1 MLEQNDIEL
10 RQKAYEIIQRK
21 GSDISLKFESS
32 DLKTLLHE
40 LDVYQAEL
48 EAQNEELR
56 DKEAKLLN
64 SQLEYESLFMD
75 ATMGF
80 ILLDNKLDIQNIN
93 NMARAYFAF
102 RFLNEKNKMF
112 ISLIAR
118 NGIKPFFNW
127 IDKKEYLKKHLEID
141 LLCDRG
147 VTSFRLDAKPY
158 LLKDKWI
165 VLTLENIENEKLYAL
180 KKVENYKEVLY
191 SLAELIEKRDP
202 YTAGH
207 SKRVATYAKKIANRM
222 HFTKQ
227 NCDMIYEAG
236 ILHDIGKIVIPDS
249 ILLKPSRL
257 NNNEYELIK
266 KHSSIGFEF
275 LSKVNDFK
283 KIANIIHFHHERV
296 DGLGYPNGLT
306 ADEIPLESKILAIAD
321 GFDTMTT
328 NRIYSKRK
336 SLEEALEELIICKNS
351 MYDSDIVDIAIEVLS
366 KEKIEENISQNPISQ
381 MESARFS
388 YFYNDQLTHLYN
400 INYLDFIINQ
410 RILEEYNYFHV
421 LSLKNFSEYNK
432 KFGWIEGDRYL
443 KNVATILKDL
453 FLDSDNLIFRV
464 FGDDF
469 VILTKDKN
477 TIDLENFSI
486 LDDEIVKIKLVSHF
500 IVDLDIRILKDIDKL
515 GI

>member
-10 RQKAYEIIQRK
+10 RKKAYEIIQRK
-21 GSDISLKFESS
+21 GNDFSSKFESS

-56 DKEAKLLN
+56 EKEEKLLT

-75 ATMGF
+75 ATIGF
-80 ILLDNKLDIQNIN
+80 ILLDNKLEIQNIN
-93 NMARAYFAF
+93 NIARAYFAY

-118 NGIKPFFNW
+118 NGIKSFFNW

-141 LLCDRG
+141 LLCDSG
-147 VTSFRLDAKPY
+147 VASFRLDAKPY

-165 VLTLENIENEKLYAL
+165 VLTLENVENEKLYAL
-180 KKVENYKEVLY
+180 KKLENYKEVLY
-191 SLAELIEKRDP
+191 TLAELIEKRDP

-207 SKRVATYAKKIANRM
+207 SKRVATYAKKIASKM
-222 HFTKQ
+222 HLTKQ

-257 NNNEYELIK
+257 NDNEYKLIK
-266 KHSSIGFEF
+266 KHSSIGFEL

-296 DGLGYPNGLT
+296 DGLGYPKGLKS
-306 ADEIPLESKILAIAD
+306 DEIPLESKILAIAD

-328 NRIYSKRK
+328 NRIYNKRK
-336 SLEEALEELIICKNS
+336 SLEEALEELNDYKNI
-351 MYDSDIVDIAIEVLS
+351 MYDSNIVDVAIEVLS

-410 RILEEYNYFHV
+410 KIFGEYNYFHV

-469 VILTKDKN
+469 VVLTKDKN

-500 IVDLDIRILKDIDKL
+500 IVDLDIHILKDIDKL

>member
-1 MLEQNDIEL
+1 MLEQTDIEL
-10 RQKAYEIIQRK
+10 RKKAYEIIQRK
-21 GSDISLKFESS
+21 GNDFSSKFESS

-56 DKEAKLLN
+56 EKEEKLLT

-75 ATMGF
+75 ATIGF
-80 ILLDNKLDIQNIN
+80 ILLDNKLEIQNIN
-93 NMARAYFAF
+93 NIARAYFAY

-118 NGIKPFFNW
+118 NGIKSFFNW

-141 LLCDRG
+141 LLCDSG
-147 VTSFRLDAKPY
+147 VASFRLDAKPY

-165 VLTLENIENEKLYAL
+165 VLTLENVENEKLYAL
-180 KKVENYKEVLY
+180 KKLENYKEVLY
-191 SLAELIEKRDP
+191 TLAELIEKRDP

-207 SKRVATYAKKIANRM
+207 SKRVATYAKKIASKM
-222 HFTKQ
+222 HLTKQ

-257 NNNEYELIK
+257 NDNEYKLIK
-266 KHSSIGFEF
+266 KHSSIGFEL

-296 DGLGYPNGLT
+296 DGLGYPKGLKS
-306 ADEIPLESKILAIAD
+306 DEIPLESKILAIAD

-328 NRIYSKRK
+328 NRIYNKRK
-336 SLEEALEELIICKNS
+336 SLEEALEELNDYKNI
-351 MYDSDIVDIAIEVLS
+351 MYDSNIVDVAIEVLS
-366 KEKIEENISQNPISQ
+366 KEKIEEDISQNPISQ

-410 RILEEYNYFHV
+410 KFFGEYNYFHV

-453 FLDSDNLIFRV
+453 FIDSDNLVFRV

-469 VILTKDKN
+469 VVLTKDKN

-486 LDDEIVKIKLVSHF
+486 LDDEIIKIKLVSHF
-500 IVDLDIRILKDIDKL
+500 IVDLDIHILKDIDKL

>member
-21 GSDISLKFESS
+21 GNDFSSKFESS

-207 SKRVATYAKKIANRM
+207 SKRD
-222 HFTKQ
+222 Q
-227 NCDMIYEAG
+227 N
-236 ILHDIGKIVIPDS
+236 
-249 ILLKPSRL
+249 
-257 NNNEYELIK
+257 
-266 KHSSIGFEF
+266 
-275 LSKVNDFK
+275 
-283 KIANIIHFHHERV
+283 
-296 DGLGYPNGLT
+296 
-306 ADEIPLESKILAIAD
+306 
-321 GFDTMTT
+321 
-328 NRIYSKRK
+328 
-336 SLEEALEELIICKNS
+336 
-351 MYDSDIVDIAIEVLS
+351 
-366 KEKIEENISQNPISQ
+366 
-381 MESARFS
+381 
-388 YFYNDQLTHLYN
+388 
-400 INYLDFIINQ
+400 
-410 RILEEYNYFHV
+410 
-421 LSLKNFSEYNK
+421 
-432 KFGWIEGDRYL
+432 
-443 KNVATILKDL
+443 
-453 FLDSDNLIFRV
+453 
-464 FGDDF
+464 
-469 VILTKDKN
+469 
-477 TIDLENFSI
+477 
-486 LDDEIVKIKLVSHF
+486 
-500 IVDLDIRILKDIDKL
+500 
-515 GI
+515 

>member
-1 MLEQNDIEL
+1 MLEQTDIEL
-10 RQKAYEIIQRK
+10 RKKAYEIIQRK
-21 GSDISLKFESS
+21 GNDFSSKFESS

-56 DKEAKLLN
+56 EKEEKLLT

-75 ATMGF
+75 ATIGF
-80 ILLDNKLDIQNIN
+80 ILLDNKLEIQNIN
-93 NMARAYFAF
+93 NIARAYFAF

-165 VLTLENIENEKLYAL
+165 VLTLENVENEKLYAL
-180 KKVENYKEVLY
+180 KKLENYKEVLY
-191 SLAELIEKRDP
+191 TLAELIEKRDP

-207 SKRVATYAKKIANRM
+207 SKRVATYAKKIASKM
-222 HFTKQ
+222 HLTKQ

-257 NNNEYELIK
+257 NDNEYKLIK
-266 KHSSIGFEF
+266 KHSSIGFEL

-296 DGLGYPNGLT
+296 DGLGYPKGLKS
-306 ADEIPLESKILAIAD
+306 DEIPLESKILAIAD

-328 NRIYSKRK
+328 NRIYNKRK
-336 SLEEALEELIICKNS
+336 SLEEALEELNDYKNS

-366 KEKIEENISQNPISQ
+366 KEKIDENISQNPISQ

-453 FLDSDNLIFRV
+453 FIDSDNLIFRV

-469 VILTKDKN
+469 VVLTKDKN

>member
-207 SKRVATYAKKIANRM
+207 SKRVEHMQKK
-222 HFTKQ
+222 
-227 NCDMIYEAG
+227 
-236 ILHDIGKIVIPDS
+236 
-249 ILLKPSRL
+249 
-257 NNNEYELIK
+257 
-266 KHSSIGFEF
+266 
-275 LSKVNDFK
+275 
-283 KIANIIHFHHERV
+283 
-296 DGLGYPNGLT
+296 
-306 ADEIPLESKILAIAD
+306 
-321 GFDTMTT
+321 
-328 NRIYSKRK
+328 
-336 SLEEALEELIICKNS
+336 
-351 MYDSDIVDIAIEVLS
+351 
-366 KEKIEENISQNPISQ
+366 
-381 MESARFS
+381 
-388 YFYNDQLTHLYN
+388 
-400 INYLDFIINQ
+400 
-410 RILEEYNYFHV
+410 
-421 LSLKNFSEYNK
+421 
-432 KFGWIEGDRYL
+432 
-443 KNVATILKDL
+443 
-453 FLDSDNLIFRV
+453 
-464 FGDDF
+464 
-469 VILTKDKN
+469 
-477 TIDLENFSI
+477 
-486 LDDEIVKIKLVSHF
+486 
-500 IVDLDIRILKDIDKL
+500 
-515 GI
+515 

>member
-1 MLEQNDIEL
+1 MLEQTDIEL
-10 RQKAYEIIQRK
+10 RKKAYEIIQRK
-21 GSDISLKFESS
+21 GNDFSSKFESS

-56 DKEAKLLN
+56 EKEEKLLT

-75 ATMGF
+75 ATIGF
-80 ILLDNKLDIQNIN
+80 ILLDNKLEIQNIN
-93 NMARAYFAF
+93 NIARAYFAY

-118 NGIKPFFNW
+118 NGIKSFFNW

-141 LLCDRG
+141 LLCDSG
-147 VTSFRLDAKPY
+147 VASFRLDAKPY

-165 VLTLENIENEKLYAL
+165 VLTLENVENEKLYAL
-180 KKVENYKEVLY
+180 KKLENYKEVLY
-191 SLAELIEKRDP
+191 TLAELIEKRDP

-207 SKRVATYAKKIANRM
+207 SKRVATYAKKIASKM
-222 HFTKQ
+222 HLTKQ

-257 NNNEYELIK
+257 NDNEYKLIK
-266 KHSSIGFEF
+266 KHSSIGFEL

-296 DGLGYPNGLT
+296 DGLGYPKGLKS
-306 ADEIPLESKILAIAD
+306 DEIPLESKILAIAD

-328 NRIYSKRK
+328 NRIYNKRK
-336 SLEEALEELIICKNS
+336 SLEEALEELNDYKNS

-366 KEKIEENISQNPISQ
+366 KEKIDENISQNPISQ

-453 FLDSDNLIFRV
+453 FIDSDNLIFRV

-469 VILTKDKN
+469 VVLTKDKN

-500 IVDLDIRILKDIDKL
+500 IVDLDIHILKDIDKL